1 MIVVTMRLSRR
12 TTSVRPA
19 ADTLMRMTAPSH
31 RPRLL
36 AASAVL
42 TLLTLS
48 SSALSHGEAVRS
60 DLKGVRPCLSD
71 AAVKISA
78 VGRTT
83 ARQREVQGR
92 LSRDLRTLLETRL
105 RREKVLIDERAVCPA
120 TAPAVT
126 LAVKVRYLDPAAYAG
141 FGDPAYSY
149 DLLLTVGRGA
159 APAKTKT
166 TAPRFVAAY
175 ADIHSEAKTKRGFET
190 ALRTWTAELAGDL
203 AQAWRRDG
211 AARPG
216 PG

>member
-1 MIVVTMRLSRR
+1 MISVTVPDVPKLALA
-12 TTSVRPA
+12 VA
-19 ADTLMRMTAPSH
+19 ALCTEPS
-31 RPRLL
+31 
-36 AASAVL
+36 
-42 TLLTLS
+42 
-48 SSALSHGEAVRS
+48 
-60 DLKGVRPCLSD
+60 
-71 AAVKISA
+71 
-78 VGRTT
+78 
-83 ARQREVQGR
+83 
-92 LSRDLRTLLETRL
+92 
-105 RREKVLIDERAVCPA
+105 
-120 TAPAVT
+120 AVT

-159 APAKTKT
+159 VPARTTT

-203 AQAWRRDG
+203 AEAWRRDG